1 MSASTEKDA
10 VNIMLRAIR
19 EAPVNSLSGALPTE
33 VSMARNELLDTS
45 KEVQQKGWVFNREKN
60 YSMTPNNSDE
70 ISIPDNI
77 LQIHIPDASCEYIQR
92 GTRLY
97 NRTDHTYTIT
107 DTLKADIVL
116 YLNFD
121 ELPEAA
127 RRYILVKAA
136 RRLQAY
142 TIGSQEIAGFTQ
154 VDELDAYKELLRFE
168 LRTGQYNTVRNNPH
182 IRRSYRRRPY

>member
-77 LQIHIPDASCEYIQR
+77 LQIHIPDAS
-92 GTRLY
+92 
-97 NRTDHTYTIT
+97 
-107 DTLKADIVL
+107 
-116 YLNFD
+116 
-121 ELPEAA
+121 
-127 RRYILVKAA
+127 
-136 RRLQAY
+136 
-142 TIGSQEIAGFTQ
+142 
-154 VDELDAYKELLRFE
+154 
-168 LRTGQYNTVRNNPH
+168 
-182 IRRSYRRRPY
+182 